1 MSQQTPDDMPQP
13 ELDSPMLD
21 AKSSGTQDADTT
33 TTTATCP
40 VTGRAA
46 LARPGEGRLAHAPSD
61 HPPVPA
67 RKIGILL
74 ANLGTP
80 DGYDYWSMRR
90 YLNEFLSDRRV
101 IDYSPWIW
109 QPLLQLVI
117 LTKRPFSSGANYK
130 SIWNEDKGES
140 PLMTITKEQTEG
152 IAAEMQRRYGDQVAV
167 DFCMR
172 YGNPSTKSKVEALV
186 AQGCEKILFF
196 PLYPQY
202 AGATTATA
210 NDQFFRVLQAEKWQP
225 SVRTVPPYFDDPRY
239 IKALAA
245 SVRRA
250 WDAMENKPEVLVA
263 SYHGVPKRYLMEG
276 DPYHCQCQKT
286 TRLLREELGWPEDK
300 LVTTFQSRFG
310 PEEWLKPYTVEEVA
324 RLAETGVRRLAVIAP
339 AFSAD
344 CIETL
349 EEINE
354 EIRESFEEAGGEA
367 FTYIPCL
374 NAGAEHLAALSDVIG
389 DNLRGWIDPVSE

>member
-1 MSQQTPDDMPQP
+1 MSGMTSKRLEPKGMRM
-13 ELDSPMLD
+13 MLD
-21 AKSSGTQDADTT
+21 ARTQNDALGEAPDADTS
-33 TTTATCP
+33 AMRLP
-40 VTGRAA
+40 V
-46 LARPGEGRLAHAPSD
+46 D
-61 HPPVPA
+61 HPPVP
-67 RKIGILL
+67 RQRVGVLL

-140 PLMTITKEQTEG
+140 PLMTITKAQTEKIRKLLAG
-152 IAAEMQRRYGDQVAV
+152 HYGDDVVV

-172 YGNPSTKSKVEALV
+172 YGNPSTRSKVREMAEM
-186 AQGCEKILFF
+186 GCQRIVFF

-210 NDQFFRVLQAEKWQP
+210 NDQFFRALMEEKWQP
-225 SVRTVPPYFDDPRY
+225 TVRTVPAYFEEPAY
-239 IKALAA
+239 IDALAQ
-245 SVRRA
+245 SVERA
-250 WDAMENKPEVLVA
+250 YAALETKPDVLVA

-286 TRLLREELGWPEDK
+286 TRLLRERLGWEKDRI
-300 LVTTFQSRFG
+300 VTTFQSRFG

-324 RLAETGVRRLAVIAP
+324 RLAEAGKKRIAVIAP

-354 EIRESFEEAGGEA
+354 EIRESFEHAGGEE

-374 NAGAEHLAALSDVIG
+374 NDDDAHVEALVKVIE
-389 DNLRGWIDPVSE
+389 DNLAGWVD

>member
-1 MSQQTPDDMPQP
+1 MF
-13 ELDSPMLD
+13 D
-21 AKSSGTQDADTT
+21 AETT
-33 TTTATCP
+33 KP
-40 VTGRAA
+40 VTDTAKHLPA
-46 LARPGEGRLAHAPSD
+46 D
-61 HPPVPA
+61 HPPLPK
-67 RKIGILL
+67 RRIGILVG
-74 ANLGTP
+74 NLGTP
-80 DGYDYWSMRR
+80 DNYDYWSMRR

-109 QPLLQLVI
+109 QPLLQAVI
-117 LTKRPFSSGANYK
+117 LTKRPFSSGAAYK
-130 SIWNEDKGES
+130 SIWNHDKGES
-140 PLMTITKEQTEG
+140 PLMTITKAQTEK
-152 IAAEMQRRYGDQVAV
+152 IRAALTERYGDEVTV

-172 YGNPSTKSKVEALV
+172 YGNPSTKSKVQELT
-186 AQGCEKILFF
+186 AQGCRQILFF

-210 NDQFFRVLQAEKWQP
+210 IDEFFRSLLDEKWQP
-225 SVRTVPPYFDDPRY
+225 TVRTVPAYFDRPAY
-239 IKALAA
+239 IEALAQ
-245 SVRRA
+245 SVERA
-250 WDAMENKPEVLVA
+250 YAELDERPDVLVA

-286 TRLLREELGWPEDK
+286 SRLLRERLGWPETEI
-300 LVTTFQSRFG
+300 VTTFQSRFG

-324 RLAETGVRRLAVIAP
+324 RLAETGKKKIAVIAP

-354 EIRESFEEAGGEA
+354 EIRESFEEAGGES

-374 NAGAEHLAALSDVIG
+374 NDDDAHIAALVEAIE
-389 DNLRGWIDPVSE
+389 DNLVGWVTPAA

>member
-1 MSQQTPDDMPQP
+1 MNQT
-13 ELDSPMLD
+13 EN
-21 AKSSGTQDADTT
+21 AN
-33 TTTATCP
+33 
-40 VTGRAA
+40 
-46 LARPGEGRLAHAPSD
+46 AHLPAD
-61 HPPVPA
+61 HPPLKAERV
-67 RKIGILL
+67 GVLL

-109 QPLLQLVI
+109 QPLLQLII
-117 LTKRPFSSGANYK
+117 LSKRPFSSGAAYK
-130 SIWNEDKGES
+130 SIWNEEQGES
-140 PLMTITKEQTEG
+140 PLMTITKAQTEK
-152 IAAEMQRRYGDQVAV
+152 IRNVMAARYGEDVIV

-172 YGNPSTKSKVEALV
+172 YGNPSTKSKVRVMAER
-186 AQGCEKILFF
+186 GCRKILFF

-210 NDQFFRVLQAEKWQP
+210 NDQFFRALMDEKWQP
-225 SVRTVPPYFDDPRY
+225 PVRTVPAYFDRPSY
-239 IKALAA
+239 IDALAK
-245 SVRRA
+245 SVERSYG
-250 WDAMENKPEVLVA
+250 AMTTKPDILVC
-263 SYHGVPKRYLMEG
+263 SYHGVPQRYLMEG

-286 TRLLREELGWPEDK
+286 TRLLKERLGWDDTQIK
-300 LVTTFQSRFG
+300 TTFQSRFG
-310 PEEWLKPYTVEEVA
+310 PEEWLQPYTVEEVA
-324 RLAETGVRRLAVIAP
+324 RLAEQGKKRIAVIAP

-354 EIRESFEEAGGEA
+354 EIRESFEEAGGEY

-374 NAGAEHLAALSDVIG
+374 NDDAAHIEALCETIE
-389 DNLRGWIDPVSE
+389 DNLKGWLE